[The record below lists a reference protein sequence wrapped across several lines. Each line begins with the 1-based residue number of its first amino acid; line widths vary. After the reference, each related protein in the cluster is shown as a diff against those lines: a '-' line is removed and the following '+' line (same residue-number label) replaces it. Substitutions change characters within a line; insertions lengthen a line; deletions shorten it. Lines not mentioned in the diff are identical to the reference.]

1 MGEKVTLREVGLRDG
16 LQMIQHFMPTER
28 KKAWIDVEYA
38 AGLRSVEV
46 TSMVPPKLLPQL
58 ADAEEMIAHA
68 CTLPGL
74 RVTALIL
81 NLEGAERG
89 LKTAAHKLNYVV
101 SVSEAHSRSN
111 VRRTTQEAIDDF
123 KHIVALVNA
132 VDKARR
138 PALGVGLAT
147 AFGCTIQ
154 GKVDEGRVVEIA
166 AELAAAG
173 ADEIALADT
182 VGYGDPAQVRRL
194 FRRVKPLVG
203 GRPLFAHF
211 HNTRGLGLANVLA
224 ALEEGVR
231 DFDASLGGLGG
242 CPYAPG
248 ATGNVTMEDCVFM
261 LEQMGFDSGIDL
273 AKLLAVRRA
282 VEKDLPGV
290 PFYGD
295 VARAGLPKTYRAL
308 AA

>member
-16 LQMIQHFMPTER
+16 LQMIQHFMPTGR
-28 KKAWIDVEYA
+28 KKAWIDAEYA
-38 AGLRSVEV
+38 AGLRSVEA

-58 ADAEEMIAHA
+58 ADAEEVIAHA

-81 NLEGAERG
+81 NLKGAERG

-111 VRRTTQEAIDDF
+111 VRRTTREAIDDF
-123 KHIVALVNA
+123 KRIVALVNA

-154 GKVDEGRVVEIA
+154 GKVDETRVAEIA
-166 AELAAAG
+166 AEVAEAG
-173 ADEIALADT
+173 AQEIALADT
-182 VGYGDPAQVRRL
+182 VGYGDPAQVKRL

-203 GRPLFAHF
+203 SRPLFAHF

-231 DFDASLGGLGG
+231 NFDASLGGLGG

-261 LEQMGFDSGIDL
+261 LEQMGFDTGIDL

-295 VARAGLPKTYRAL
+295 VARAGVPKTYRAL

>member
-1 MGEKVTLREVGLRDG
+1 MGEKVSLREVGLRDG
-16 LQMIQHFMPTER
+16 LQMIQSFMPTER
-28 KKAWIDVEYA
+28 KKAWISAEHA
-38 AGLRSVEV
+38 AGLSSVEAS
-46 TSMVPPKLLPQL
+46 SMVPPKLLPQL
-58 ADAEEMIAHA
+58 ADAEEVIAHA
-68 CTLPGL
+68 ATLPGL
-74 RVTALIL
+74 RVTALVL
-81 NLEGAERG
+81 NLKGAERG
-89 LKTAAHKLNYVV
+89 LKTPAHKLNYVV
-101 SVSEAHSRSN
+101 SVSDAHSQAN
-111 VRRTTQEAIDDF
+111 VRRSTQEAIEEF
-123 KHIVALVNA
+123 GRIVDLLTT
-132 VDKARR
+132 VDKAKR

-154 GKVDEGRVVEIA
+154 GKVDEGRVADIA
-166 AELAAAG
+166 AQLIDMG

-182 VGYGDPAQVRRL
+182 VGYGDPAQVKRL
-194 FRRVKPLVG
+194 FRRVKPIID
-203 GRPLFAHF
+203 GRPLYAHF

-231 DFDASLGGLGG
+231 HFDASLGGLGG

-261 LEQMGFDSGIDL
+261 LEQMGFATGMDL
-273 AKLLAVRRA
+273 AKLLQVRRA

-295 VARAGLPKTYRAL
+295 VARAGLPKTYRPL